1 MIKNFINSLVLLFGL
16 VTVLILP
23 SFGQTAGEISGV
35 ITDSSGAVLVGA
47 KITVTNPQT
56 NFTRDVTSNTT
67 GNYVFPS
74 LPPGL
79 YNVRAEKQGFQSELR
94 NSIELQVQ
102 QTARIDFKL
111 NVGSVTETVEVTGGA
126 PLLNTE
132 NATLGTVIEQKRIE
146 DLPINGRSFISLIS
160 LSPNVTTGQTS
171 TGGIASARS
180 GGERGG
186 VSLSIAGLRRVYTY
200 FSLDGVS
207 NTDIDWNTYAFLP
220 SIDALQEFKVQTGVY
235 SAEFGRQA
243 AQVNIS
249 TKSGT
254 NNYHGTVFE
263 FLRNNKLD
271 ARPFGFTTKVPISAP
286 FKWNQYGFTL
296 GGPVQIPK
304 LFNGKDRLFF
314 MSNYEG
320 FKLRAQSQQTFS
332 LPSAAM
338 RTGNFS
344 ELLPG
349 TPIKDPL
356 NNNLP
361 FPGNII
367 PTQRLNPISVGLLEF
382 LPIPNIPSAGLV
394 NNHLALLNNTTNKD
408 QFSQRI
414 DFVESTKSS
423 WFGRFSWQD
432 DDSFAAGLK
441 QNGKGVGDRVK
452 QIAISNTRIFSPT
465 LVNEFRAGYLGFH
478 NSNLSE
484 LAFQRDVVGELKMP
498 LYLDPPAIAWGIPN
512 VTIVGFTGGGTS
524 GGTFGDSI
532 QAPWVANDH
541 TFQFIDGLSWT
552 RGAHAL
558 KFGAEI
564 RRDRY
569 NENGNQNPRGSFTF
583 NASTTGYGFGDYMLG
598 YIAND
603 SDIGAL
609 AAAQLRATSQ
619 AYYINDSWKL
629 RPNLT
634 IEAGLRYEY
643 TPPWSSRGD
652 NLANVIIP
660 QLLIAPGPGPQ
671 PYMARDCAAYGQK
684 DFYYPE
690 SPIIRVDQALL
701 PQCNST
707 FGGTSLVRDDRNDF
721 APRLGIAWSPT
732 QKWTVR
738 AAVGVFYVQDETN
751 TYFDMARNP
760 IGRSSDVADVTHN
773 LTWQHPFTIS
783 AGSNKCGVPVPPF
796 VCITNPLGF
805 SNDPDR
811 RTPYIYQY
819 ELNLQRQLDKSTV
832 LEIGYLGS
840 QGHALQGAMLF
851 GGAVPSATGTIL
863 SRNPYPA
870 FSTIQQ
876 TKGNV
881 HSNYESGSL
890 KLTRRLSS
898 GLSFLAGY
906 TFSKSLDSQSAIGSE
921 NGVAPR
927 QPQNGWC
934 RACEY
939 GLSDFDTRHRFVAS
953 VLYELPVGKG
963 KRFLNHGIASTL
975 LGGWQLNSIITK
987 SSGFPVTILDGT
999 NQSNSN
1005 LNLDRPNVVAG
1016 VSPTLDNPT
1025 TAQWFNIAAFK
1036 LQPFG
1041 SFGNTQRNIVIGPGI
1056 ASWDFSTLKNFNFT
1070 ERAYVQFRFECF
1082 NCANHPNFADPGER
1096 LSYNKIDSNGFA
1108 IPGTGTFGAIT
1119 ATRNGIDM
1127 RQLQFSLKLI
1137 F

>member
-1 MIKNFINSLVLLFGL
+1 MLTRIISLTVVIAALTLPALCQTFGGI
-16 VTVLILP
+16 T
-23 SFGQTAGEISGV
+23 GV
-35 ITDSSGAVLVGA
+35 ITDSSDSILVGA
-47 KITVTNPQT
+47 SITLVNPST
-56 NFTRDVTSNTT
+56 NFTRAATSNES
-67 GNYVFPS
+67 GNYNFLNV
-74 LPPGL
+74 PPGA
-79 YNVRAEKQGFQSELR
+79 YTIRAEKQGFQSELR
-94 NSIELQVQ
+94 SGVDLQVQ
-102 QTARIDFKL
+102 QTARIDFRL
-111 NVGSVTETVEVTGGA
+111 NVGQVTETVEVVGGA

-132 NATLGTVIEQKRIE
+132 NATIGTVIENKRIE
-146 DLPINGRSFISLIS
+146 DLPINGRSFVSLIS

-254 NNYHGTVFE
+254 NEYHGTVFE
-263 FLRNNKLD
+263 FLRNNTLD
-271 ARPFGFTTKVPISAP
+271 ARPFGFTTGKVPTSAP

-304 LFNGKDRLFF
+304 VFNGRNRLFF

-320 FKLRAQSQQTFS
+320 FKLRAEAQQTFS

-338 RTGNFS
+338 HAGNFS
-344 ELLPG
+344 EILPG
-349 TPIKDPL
+349 TAIKDPA
-356 NNNLP
+356 NNDQP
-361 FPGNII
+361 FAGNII
-367 PTQRLNPISVGLLEF
+367 PNSRLDPISLGMLEF
-382 LPIPNIPSAGLV
+382 LPSPNNSSGSLV
-394 NNHLALLNNTTNKD
+394 NNHLALLNNSTNKT

-414 DFVESTKSS
+414 DFVESPKSS
-423 WFGRFSWQD
+423 WFGRYSWQD
-432 DDSFAAGLK
+432 DSTFTAGLR
-441 QNGKGVGDRVK
+441 QNGRTVTDQVY
-452 QIAISNTRIFSPT
+452 QVVISNTRIFTPT

-478 NSNLSE
+478 NSNLSQ
-484 LAFQRDVVGELKMP
+484 LAFKRDIVGELKIP
-498 LYLDPPAIAWGIPN
+498 LYLDPPPIAWGIPN
-512 VTIVGFTGGGTS
+512 VTIQGFTGGGTS

-541 TFQFIDGLSWT
+541 TFQWTDGLSWT
-552 RGAHAL
+552 HGAHTM
-558 KFGAEI
+558 KFGAEV

-583 NASTTGYGFGDYMLG
+583 QSQATGYGMGDFMLG
-598 YIAND
+598 YIQAD
-603 SDIGAL
+603 SAIGAL

-619 AYYINDSWKL
+619 SYYITDNWKI
-629 RPNLT
+629 RPNIT

-643 TPPWSSRGD
+643 TPPWASRGD

-660 QLLIAPGPGPQ
+660 QLLIAPGPGAQ
-671 PYMARDCAAYGQK
+671 PFMARDCAAYGQS

-690 SPIIRVDQALL
+690 SPVIRLDQALL
-701 PQCNST
+701 PQCSSAY
-707 FGGTSLVRDDRNDF
+707 GGTALVRKDLNDF
-721 APRLGIAWSPT
+721 APRLGIAWSPSS
-732 QKWTVR
+732 KWTVR
-738 AAVGVFYVQDETN
+738 AGAGVFYVQDETN

-760 IGRSSDVADVTHN
+760 IGRTNDVTDVTTHN
-773 LTWQHPFTIS
+773 LTWAHPFNTS
-783 AGSNKCGVPVPPF
+783 TGSNKCGVPVPPF
-796 VCITNPLGF
+796 ICITSPLGF
-805 SNDPDR
+805 SNETDR

-819 ELNLQRQLDKSTV
+819 ELNFQRQLSTSTV
-832 LEIGYLGS
+832 LEFGYLGS
-840 QGHALQGAMLF
+840 QGHKLQGAMLF
-851 GGAVPSATGTIL
+851 GGAVPGTTTIL

-876 TKGNV
+876 TTGNV
-881 HSNYESGSL
+881 HSNYESASL
-890 KLTRRLSS
+890 KLTRRLAN

-906 TFSKSLDSQSAIGSE
+906 TLSKSLDSQSAIGSE

-934 RACEY
+934 RRCEY
-939 GLSDFDTRHRFVAS
+939 ALSDFDTRHRFVAS
-953 VLYELPVGKG
+953 ALYELPIGKG
-963 KRFLNHGIASTL
+963 KPILNHGIASVL
-975 LGGWQLNSIITK
+975 LGGWQLNSIVTR
-987 SSGFPVTILDGT
+987 SSGFPVTIMDGV
-999 NQSNSN
+999 NQANSN
-1005 LNLDRPNVVAG
+1005 TNIDRPDAVYG
-1016 VSPTLDNPT
+1016 VPGKLDNPT
-1025 TAQWFNIAAFK
+1025 TGQWFNIASVK

-1041 SFGNTQRNIVIGPGI
+1041 SYGNVSRNSVLGPGI
-1056 ASWDFSTLKNFNFT
+1056 FSWDFSTLKNFNFS
-1070 ERAYVQFRFECF
+1070 EKSYLQFRFECF

-1096 LSYNKIDSNGFA
+1096 LAYNRLDANGFA

-1119 ATRNGIDM
+1119 ATRTGIDM

>member
-1 MIKNFINSLVLLFGL
+1 MLTRLALLFG
-16 VTVLILP
+16 VLGILALP

-35 ITDSSGAVLVGA
+35 VTDSSGSVIAGA
-47 KITVTNPQT
+47 TVSVTNPET
-56 NFTRDVTSNTT
+56 NFTRT
-67 GNYVFPS
+67 GNSNASGNYTFPS

-79 YNVRAEKQGFQSELR
+79 YNVRAERQGFQSEVH
-94 NSIELQVQ
+94 NAIELQVQ
-102 QTARIDFKL
+102 QTARIDFRL
-111 NVGSVTETVEVTGGA
+111 NVGAVTETVEVTGGA

-146 DLPINGRSFISLIS
+146 DLPINGRSFVSLIA

-186 VSLSIAGLRRVYTY
+186 VSLSIAGLRRVYTQ

-254 NNYHGTVFE
+254 NSYHGTVFE

-271 ARPFGFTTKVPISAP
+271 ARPYGFTTKVPVSAP

-304 LFNGKDRLFF
+304 VFDGKNRLFF

-320 FKLRAQSQQTFS
+320 FKLRAEAQQTFS

-349 TPIKDPL
+349 IVIKDPTK
-356 NNNLP
+356 NNAP
-361 FPGNII
+361 FTGNII
-367 PTQRLNPISVGLLEF
+367 PSQRFHPTSIGLLEF

-394 NNHLALLNNTTNKD
+394 NNHLALLNNTSDKT

-414 DFVESTKSS
+414 DFVESPKSS
-423 WFGRFSWQD
+423 WFGRYSWQD
-432 DDSFAAGLK
+432 DAVFTAGLK
-441 QNGKGVGDRVK
+441 LNGKTVGDQVK
-452 QIAISNTRIFSPT
+452 QVVISNTRILTPN

-478 NSNLSE
+478 NQNLSQ
-484 LAFQRDVVGELKMP
+484 LAFQRNIVDELKMP
-498 LYLDPPAIAWGIPN
+498 LYLNPPPNAWGIPN
-512 VTIVGFTGGGTS
+512 VTIQGFTGGGTS

-532 QAPWVANDH
+532 QAPWIANDH
-541 TFQFIDGLSWT
+541 TFQWIDGVSWT
-552 RGAHAL
+552 HGAHSL

-583 NASTTGYGFGDYMLG
+583 QSQATGYGFADYMLG
-598 YIAND
+598 YIQAD

-619 AYYINDSWKL
+619 AYYVSDNWKV

-643 TPPWSSRGD
+643 TPPWTSRGD

-660 QLLIAPGPGPQ
+660 QLMIAPGPGPQ
-671 PYMARDCAAYGQK
+671 PFMARDCAAYGQNN
-684 DFYYPE
+684 FYYPE
-690 SPIIRVDQALL
+690 TPVIRLDQALL
-701 PQCNST
+701 PQCNSS
-707 FGGTSLVRDDRNDF
+707 FGGTTLVRDDRNDF

-732 QKWTVR
+732 AKWTIR
-738 AAVGVFYVQDETN
+738 AGAGVFYVQDETN

-760 IGRSSDVADVTHN
+760 IGRTSDVTDITTHN
-773 LTWQHPFTIS
+773 LTWDRPFNTV

-796 VCITNPLGF
+796 ICITNPLGF
-805 SNDPDR
+805 SNETDR
-811 RTPYIYQY
+811 RTPYIYEY
-819 ELNLQRQLDKSTV
+819 ELNIQRQLSNSTV

-840 QGHALQGAMLF
+840 QGHRLQGAMLF
-851 GGAVPSATGTIL
+851 GAAVPSATGTIL

-876 TKGNV
+876 TTGNV

-890 KLTRRLSS
+890 KLTRRLSH

-934 RACEY
+934 RRCEY

-963 KRFLNHGIASTL
+963 KQFLNRGIASTL

-987 SSGFPVTILDGT
+987 SSGFPVTILDGV
-999 NQSNSN
+999 NQTNSN
-1005 LNLDRPNVVAG
+1005 TNIDRPNVVPG
-1016 VSPTLDNPT
+1016 VSPKLDNPT
-1025 TAQWFNIAAFK
+1025 TAQWFNIAAYK

-1041 SFGNTQRNIVIGPGI
+1041 TYGDAQRNSVIGPGI
-1056 ASWDFSTLKNFNFT
+1056 FSWDFSTLKNFNFS
-1070 ERAYVQFRFECF
+1070 ERAFLQFRFECF

-1096 LSYNKIDSNGFA
+1096 LSYNKLDANGFA

-1119 ATRNGIDM
+1119 ATRTGIDM
-1127 RQLQFSLKLI
+1127 RQLQFSLKLV